1 MTFIK
6 IYYLLHDLPYYAMIC
21 YYFLRY
27 DLLWQPILQPT
38 LLPPPPCT
46 LTLTTVYKINC
57 CTFLFNMSYSRIA
70 LKKIFSYFY

>member
-46 LTLTTVYKINC
+46 LTLTTVYKIN
-57 CTFLFNMSYSRIA
+57 
-70 LKKIFSYFY
+70 